1 MSQTQGNIYFLR
13 FQSLIMRCNSKQS
26 SEGSPHPEVETGHCT
41 GYGLETRG
49 WWDLLQCAEAG
60 QAEEWPLAGR
70 GKVTTIGTAASSG
83 PGRLALSDLV
93 MPWHTLHHQTQLF
106 IPRNVMIYKIQK
118 KNIYLTSVM
127 SFILRHG
134 LQLCSTFWDSSIIF
148 SLLTFMVALQ
158 SLSSHI
164 QVSSHSSSSSSK
176 RIFWYQINNKLIRL
190 TRG

>member
-1 MSQTQGNIYFLR
+1 MEKWEKISQTQGNIYFLR
-13 FQSLIMRCNSKQS
+13 FQSLIMRCKGKQS

-106 IPRNVMIYKIQK
+106 IPSQKHDDIQK
-118 KNIYLTSVM
+118 VIYLNSMMLV
-127 SFILRHG
+127 ILRHG
-134 LQLCSTFWDSSIIF
+134 AQLCSTFWVSSIIF
-148 SLLTFMVALQ
+148 SLLTFIVALQ

-176 RIFWYQINNKLIRL
+176 NILISNK
-190 TRG
+190 